1 MKKIRRDVKRRE
13 KQRKKKKQKQ
23 QKKLVKKRTNFKF
36 KSLSNRKHKLRNG

>member
-36 KSLSNRKHKLRNG
+36 KSLEMRINAQKRF